1 MMMKRSLLAVS
12 VAALIMVGCKKK
24 DETADGASPA
34 QEAATQQQPANE
46 ATVATGPA
54 APAPTAGA
62 ATFDLNSFP
71 VSDKPM
77 GEWPYLQL
85 PAGYRFDAADDMV
98 RATKDLARVPVWTG
112 ADMIWVEGKTFE
124 SQVEVQDGK
133 TFSKFEL
140 EKGIANAVEALGG
153 KRVTD
158 KSVDEAF
165 FKAHEAALESF
176 LKEFGEIAPAY
187 RYYNKAN
194 TWFIRR
200 ADKAIWFVSFADE
213 SENAG
218 LMVVEGPLPVA
229 AGK

>member
-71 VSDKPM
+71 MSDMPM
-77 GEWPYLQL
+77 GAWPYLQL
-85 PAGYRFDAADDMV
+85 PAGYIFFQANGMAA
-98 RATKDLARVPVWTG
+98 ATKDLARVPVWTG
-112 ADMIWVEGKTFE
+112 ADMIWVEGKSFE
-124 SQVEVQDGK
+124 SQIDTQDGK
-133 TFSKFEL
+133 TYSKFEL
-140 EKGIANAVEALGG
+140 EKSIADAVEALGG

-165 FKAHEAALESF
+165 FNAHEAELESF
-176 LKEFGEIAPAY
+176 LKEFSEIAPAY
-187 RYYNKAN
+187 RHYNKAN
-194 TWFIRR
+194 TWLVRR

-213 SENAG
+213 SENAA

-229 AGK
+229 AAK